1 MATVGLDYTL
11 GIGTGLGVTAEHMVA
26 GGADEPFGRGTD
38 AQFSALAVSFPFG
51 LLDNLRAIVYF
62 DWTNRGLSSF
72 LGWQRTTDNWM
83 FSLSAFASPNRPA
96 ATGRP
101 GAGAAGKGLRFD
113 VVFNH

>member
-11 GIGTGLGVTAEHMVA
+11 GIGSGLGVTAEHMLA

-62 DWTNRGLSSF
+62 DWTNRGLYSF
-72 LGWQRTTDNWM
+72 LGWQRTTDNWT
-83 FSLSAFASPNRPA
+83 FSLSAFANPDRPA
-96 ATGRP
+96 ATGSP